1 MASRLHSTRYK
12 GGMSENASTAPI
24 GWRSHIP
31 AGVRP
36 YTEKGPIAAFFLG
49 ISSGLPFTLLAATLT
64 QRLSEGG
71 IQRRTISAFALVLL
85 IYSIKWAWA
94 PVVDRVRLP
103 FANRFGQRR
112 TWLILCAALVVMAIV
127 VLARADPTAGV
138 QKILLAALLLG
149 FAGATY
155 DIVIDAYRIEL
166 LEPEQLGTGSG
177 MSQYGWRIGA
187 LLAGTIA
194 LAGAASVD
202 WTFGYIACAPL
213 ALSAVI
219 VSLVAGEPRRHKLRE
234 WPRRAGAGSY
244 RKLLL
249 AIPIILAAAMGLDQL
264 LDSTI
269 LFRIAV
275 FGLIY
280 PLADLT
286 IRRAHD
292 AGWSGHLAWLLLAPV
307 AAAIVGNLTLF
318 WIALGVTGALL
329 LMLAFKPGD
338 AQANRFGDAPDAL
351 VRRDVVGPMV
361 EFFRRK
367 GAWLVFIFVLVHKI
381 GDTMAN
387 LMVRDLFVTEGFSR
401 EEILFADVWVGFACL
416 MIGIFVGG
424 IIYARWGMKRAVLVS
439 LLLMGVSNLSFAVL
453 AEIGRSVPMMAFT
466 MGFENFASGVGGVAV
481 VAFLSAVCSLRFTAT
496 QFALLSAAAAIV
508 GRFLTG
514 SLAGRLID
522 WMGYPNYYLL
532 TTALALPGIIL
543 FWWMMRSGLVDAA
556 IGSAG
561 TEHEGDVRADPPP
574 A

>member
-1 MASRLHSTRYK
+1 MASRRAATRYK
-12 GGMSENASTAPI
+12 DRMTEATQAAAS
-24 GWRSHIP
+24 WRDSLP
-31 AGVRP
+31 VSLRP
-36 YTEKGPIAAFFLG
+36 YTERAPLAAFFVG

-71 IQRRTISAFALVLL
+71 IERRTISAFALVLL

-94 PVVDRVRLP
+94 PIVDRVRLP
-103 FANRFGQRR
+103 FSSRFGQRR
-112 TWLILCAALVVMAIV
+112 TWLVLCAAAVVAAIV
-127 VLARADPTAGV
+127 LLARADPSAGV
-138 QKILLAALLLG
+138 QQVLLAALVLG

-187 LLAGTIA
+187 FLAGTIA
-194 LAGAASVD
+194 LVGASRVD
-202 WTFGYIACAPL
+202 WAFGYIACAPL

-219 VSLVAGEPRRHKLRE
+219 VSFWAGEPKRHKLRE
-234 WPRRAGAGSY
+234 WPQRARRGSY
-244 RKLLL
+244 VRFLV
-249 AIPIILAAAMGLDQL
+249 AIPVILAAAYGLDYL
-264 LDSTI
+264 LGSNI
-269 LFRIAV
+269 LFRIAM

-280 PLADLT
+280 PIFDLA

-292 AGWSGHLAWLLLAPV
+292 VGWSGHVAWLLLSPAI
-307 AAAIVGNLTLF
+307 AALIGSLNLF
-318 WIALGVTGALL
+318 WAALALVGALL
-329 LMLAFKPGD
+329 LALAFMPGD
-338 AQANRFGDAPDAL
+338 RQANRFGDAPETLAKK
-351 VRRDVVGPMV
+351 DVVGPMV
-361 EFFRRK
+361 EFFRRQ

-424 IIYARWGMKRAVLVS
+424 IIYARWGMKRAVMIS
-439 LLLMGVSNLSFAVL
+439 LLLMGISNVSFAVL
-453 AEIGRSVPMMAFT
+453 AEMGRSVPMMAFT

-496 QFALLSAAAAIV
+496 QFAMLSAAAAIV

-522 WMGYPNYYLL
+522 AMGYPNFYLL
-532 TTALALPGIIL
+532 TTALALPGILL
-543 FWWMMRSGLVDAA
+543 FWWMIRSGLVDAS

-561 TEHEGDVRADPPP
+561 KEGEGGEAVTG
-574 A
+574 

>member
-1 MASRLHSTRYK
+1 MTDTSATTPAS
-12 GGMSENASTAPI
+12 
-24 GWRSHIP
+24 WRSSLP

-36 YTEKGPIAAFFLG
+36 YTEKAPIAAFFLG

-71 IQRRTISAFALVLL
+71 IERRTISAFALVLL

-94 PVVDRVRLP
+94 PIVDRVRLP
-103 FANRFGQRR
+103 FSNRFGQRR
-112 TWLILCAALVVMAIV
+112 TWLLLCSAWVVAAIV
-127 VLARADPTAGV
+127 LLAQADPADGV
-138 QKILLAALLLG
+138 QKVLLAALILG

-166 LEPEQLGTGSG
+166 LEPEQLGVGSG

-187 LLAGTIA
+187 FLAATVA

-213 ALSAVI
+213 ALSAVL
-219 VSLVAGEPRRHKLRE
+219 VSLFAGEPRRHKVRE
-234 WPRRAGAGSY
+234 WPRRASASTY
-244 RKLLL
+244 RKFLL
-249 AIPIILAAAMGLDQL
+249 AVPIILAAAYGLDYL
-264 LDSTI
+264 LDSNI
-269 LFRIAV
+269 LFRIAI

-292 AGWSGHLAWLLLAPV
+292 CGWSGHLGWVLLAPLG
-307 AAAIVGNLTLF
+307 AALVGSLTLF
-318 WIALGVTGALL
+318 WVALALVAAL
-329 LMLAFKPGD
+329 VLVLAIRPGD
-338 AQANRFGDAPDAL
+338 AAANRFGDAPDAL
-351 VRRDVVGPMV
+351 ARKDIVGPMA
-361 EFFRRK
+361 EFFRRQ

-387 LMVRDLFVTEGFSR
+387 LMVRDLFVTNGFSK
-401 EEILFADVWVGFACL
+401 EEILFADVWVGFICL
-416 MIGIFVGG
+416 LVGIFVGG

-439 LLLMGVSNLSFAVL
+439 LVLMGISNLSFAVL
-453 AEIGRSVPMMAFT
+453 AEMGRSVPMMAFT

-514 SLAGRLID
+514 SLAGGLID
-522 WMGYPNYYLL
+522 TLGYPNFYLL
-532 TTALALPGIIL
+532 TTLLALPGILL
-543 FWWMMRSGLVDAA
+543 FWWMMRAGLVDAA

-561 TEHEGDVRADPPP
+561 KEGEGDARAP
-574 A
+574 AQAGG

>member
-1 MASRLHSTRYK
+1 MST
-12 GGMSENASTAPI
+12 ASTSKSH
-24 GWRSHIP
+24 GWRSRIP

-36 YTEKGPIAAFFLG
+36 YTEKAPIAAFFIG

-64 QRLSEGG
+64 QRLSEAG
-71 IQRRTISAFALVLL
+71 IERKTISAFALVLL

-94 PVVDRVRLP
+94 PIVDRVHLP
-103 FANRFGQRR
+103 FAARFGQRR
-112 TWLILCAALVVMAIV
+112 TWLLLCAALVIV
-127 VLARADPTAGV
+127 GIVLLAKADPSAGV
-138 QKILLAALLLG
+138 QKVLLAALVLG

-187 LLAGTIA
+187 FFAGTIA
-194 LAGAASVD
+194 LAGAAAVD

-213 ALSAVI
+213 ALSAVL
-219 VSLVAGEPRRHKLRE
+219 VSLIAGEPKRHKVRE
-234 WPRRAGAGSY
+234 WPQRASASSY

-249 AIPIILAAAMGLDQL
+249 AIPLILAAASGLDWL
-264 LDSTI
+264 LESTI
-269 LFRIAV
+269 LFRIAT

-292 AGWSGHLAWLLLAPV
+292 VGWSGHIAWVLLAPV
-307 AAAIVGNLTLF
+307 GAALVGSLTLF
-318 WIALGVTGALL
+318 WIALALVAVL
-329 LMLAFKPGD
+329 LTLLAFKAGD
-338 AQANRFGDAPDAL
+338 AGANRFGDSPDAL
-351 VRRDVVGPMV
+351 AKRDVIGPMV

-387 LMVRDLFVTEGFSR
+387 LMVRDLFVTEGFSK
-401 EEILFADVWVGFACL
+401 EEILFADVWVGFVCL

-424 IIYARWGMKRAVLVS
+424 IIYARWGMKRAVLIS
-439 LLLMGVSNLSFAVL
+439 LLLMGVSNLSFTAL
-453 AEIGRSVPMMAFT
+453 ALLGRSVPMMAFT

-522 WMGYPNYYLL
+522 GMGYPNYYLL
-532 TTALALPGIIL
+532 TTILALPGILL
-543 FWWMMRSGLVDAA
+543 FWWMMRAGLVDAA

-561 TEHEGDVRADPPP
+561 TEGEGDVRRDGPP
-574 A
+574 AG

>member
-1 MASRLHSTRYK
+1 M
-12 GGMSENASTAPI
+12 STASPSDGA
-24 GWRSHIP
+24 GWRRRIP

-36 YTEKGPIAAFFLG
+36 YTERAPIAAFFLG

-71 IQRRTISAFALVLL
+71 IERRTISAFALVLL

-103 FANRFGQRR
+103 FSRRFGQRR
-112 TWLILCAALVVMAIV
+112 TWLVLCAALVVAAIIL
-127 VLARADPTAGV
+127 LARADPSAGV
-138 QKILLAALLLG
+138 QKVLLAALLLG

-187 LLAGTIA
+187 FLAATVA
-194 LAGAASVD
+194 LAGAASID
-202 WTFGYIACAPL
+202 WTFGYLACAPL
-213 ALSAVI
+213 ALSAVL
-219 VSLVAGEPRRHKLRE
+219 VSLVAGEPKRHKERE
-234 WPRRAGAGSY
+234 WPRRIGAGSY
-244 RKLLL
+244 RKLLV
-249 AIPIILAAAMGLDQL
+249 AIPLILSAAAGLDYL
-264 LDSTI
+264 LDSNI
-269 LFRIAV
+269 LFRIAI

-280 PLADLT
+280 PIADLT
-286 IRRAHD
+286 IRRAQD
-292 AGWSGHLAWLLLAPV
+292 AGWTGHLGWLLLAPV
-307 AAAIVGNLTLF
+307 AAALVGNLILF
-318 WIALGVTGALL
+318 WIALAAVAALML
-329 LMLAFKPGD
+329 ALAFKPGD
-338 AQANRFGDAPDAL
+338 EGPNRFGDAPDAL
-351 VRRDVVGPMV
+351 AKRDVVGPMV

-367 GAWLVFIFVLVHKI
+367 GAPLVFIFVLVHKI

-387 LMVRDLFVTEGFSR
+387 LMVRDLFVTQGFSK
-401 EEILFADVWVGFACL
+401 EEILFADVWVGFVSL
-416 MIGIFVGG
+416 LVGIFVGG

-522 WMGYPNYYLL
+522 AMGYPTYYLL
-532 TTALALPGIIL
+532 TTALALPGIVL

-561 TEHEGDVRADPPP
+561 KEGEGDARRDAP
-574 A
+574 AR